1 VERQSGSGGPPQ
13 EPANA
18 SPEPPAEPPS
28 LELAQLQEAWQRTV
42 LPAVQQRK
50 IHAAP
55 VIGEAHPVALEGG
68 TLTLEFPPKAAFQ
81 RKLAEEKY
89 GDLLRDA
96 LYEVTGRKLALAFV
110 LGEEREPESRE
121 HEPPSEEQLIAL
133 LKDEFDAREVE
144 ERA

>member
-1 VERQSGSGGPPQ
+1 
-13 EPANA
+13 
-18 SPEPPAEPPS
+18 PS

-55 VIGEAHPVALEGG
+55 VIGEAHPVALEND
-68 TLTLEFPPKAAFQ
+68 TLTLEFPAKAAFQ

-89 GDLLRDA
+89 LDLLRDA
-96 LYEVTGRKLALAFV
+96 LYEVTGRKLTFEFV
-110 LGEEREPESRE
+110 LGENGGEAEHAE
-121 HEPPSEEQLIAL
+121 HEPPSEEELISL

-144 ERA
+144 EPA